1 MGGCASAVSLFS
13 FSGEKCSI
21 QIEVYVNPKT
31 AHLLTS
37 GEERVED
44 ILVLHLEG
52 GKDLFIS
59 VSGSYLPSC
68 FGSSIEA
75 LVHNLKPIRQQSPD
89 ALIDLV
95 RLRG

>member
-1 MGGCASAVSLFS
+1 MFFVCLCA
-13 FSGEKCSI
+13 GEKCSI

-37 GEERVED
+37 GSERIED

-59 VSGSYLPSC
+59 ISGSYLSSC

-75 LVHNLKPIRQQSPD
+75 LVRNLKPIRQQSRD
-89 ALIDLV
+89 TLIDLV
-95 RLRG
+95 RHKL